1 MPGIVA
7 CWQKNVTPG
16 TLDILKL
23 KPFGDR
29 GLSPAGID
37 IVILLF
43 RKKKKGDPKV
53 PL

>member
-1 MPGIVA
+1 
-7 CWQKNVTPG
+7 
-16 TLDILKL
+16 L

-43 RKKKKGDPKV
+43 RKKKRGTEV
-53 PL
+53 PLLNTASMSA